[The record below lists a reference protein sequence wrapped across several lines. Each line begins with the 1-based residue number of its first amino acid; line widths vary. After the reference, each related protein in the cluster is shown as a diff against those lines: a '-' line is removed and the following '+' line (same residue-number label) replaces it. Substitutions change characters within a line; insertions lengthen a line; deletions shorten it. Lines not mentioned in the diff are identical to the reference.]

1 MSNRN
6 RRIKMRKRF
15 VCHRCCA
22 EQGAPKI
29 YLTYKDGY
37 GWVCPECGYEK
48 EIKEWKTARI

>member
-6 RRIKMRKRF
+6 RRIKMRKRL

-22 EQGAPKI
+22 EQGASKV
-29 YLTYKDGY
+29 YLVYKDGY
-37 GWVCPECGYEK
+37 GWVCPKCGYEK

>member
-6 RRIKMRKRF
+6 RRIKMRKRL

-22 EQGAPKI
+22 EQGAPKV
-29 YLTYKDGY
+29 YLVYKDGY
-37 GWVCPECGYEK
+37 GWVCPKCGYEK